1 MKIKG
6 KDWMD
11 WLHQVR
17 RDNQKQRKSSRH
29 TLAKHLKLIER
40 KGSPTRKEPSGI
52 TRGLKTRVGG
62 K

>member
-17 RDNQKQRKSSRH
+17 RESQKQRKSSRRS
-29 TLAKHLKLIER
+29 LAKHLKLIEGQALPIR
-40 KGSPTRKEPSGI
+40 KAPSGVGSGI
-52 TRGLKTRVGG
+52 KTGAG
-62 K
+62 EN

>member
-17 RDNQKQRKSSRH
+17 RESQKQRKSSH
-29 TLAKHLKLIER
+29 HSLAKHLKTIEG
-40 KGSPTRKEPSGI
+40 KGSPTRKGSSGI
-52 TRGLKTRVGG
+52 TRGLKTGAGG